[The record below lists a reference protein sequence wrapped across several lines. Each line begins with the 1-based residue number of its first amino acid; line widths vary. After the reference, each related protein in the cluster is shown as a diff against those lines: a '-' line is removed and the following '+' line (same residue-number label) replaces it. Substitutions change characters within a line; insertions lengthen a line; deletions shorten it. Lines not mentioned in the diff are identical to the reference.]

1 MKIVKCI
8 LLVALLVLTLQNI
21 AIADDDYMKF
31 GITGGAMSYLHTS
44 DKTDFS
50 WDKGVSGNAGTPDKI
65 SQRNYSFPIGLVAE
79 IKPVDFLVQTIII
92 KMTYNDYSFESTF
105 FENKLIGLDGE
116 NETMMGYFS
125 TVDQFDLSAISMD
138 LQFNHYIVG
147 DLNLITGAT
156 IDYFIKNEIK
166 RSYHVHEP
174 ELHTFRPEEGYKLE
188 NNGRTKVLKDKSE
201 IEEFNKFQIGVNVG
215 IRYDIEM
222 SAIQISPYTNFTYY
236 FTSLISDPN
245 LRFNKLNVGIDFM
258 VKI

>member
-21 AIADDDYMKF
+21 AIADDDYLKF

-44 DKTDFS
+44 DNTNFS
-50 WDKGVSGNAGTPDKI
+50 WHQGLSGTAGTPDKI
-65 SQRNYSFPIGLVAE
+65 SQRNNSIPFGVVAE
-79 IKPVDFLVQTIII
+79 IMPSEIQRHMLIVR
-92 KMTYNDYSFESTF
+92 MTYNDYSFESTF
-105 FENKLIGLDGE
+105 FENKLIRLEGE
-116 NETMMGYFS
+116 DVKMMGYFS

-188 NNGRTKVLKDKSE
+188 NNGRTMVMKDKSE
-201 IEEFNKFQIGVNVG
+201 IEEFNKFQFGVNLG
-215 IRYDIEM
+215 ISYDFNM
-222 SAIQISPYTNFTYY
+222 SAIQISPFINFTYY
-236 FTSLISDPN
+236 LTSLISDQN
-245 LRFNKLNVGIDFM
+245 LRFNKFNVGIDFM
-258 VKI
+258 FKM